1 MIQLKNVSKFYYQK
15 GMIATGFTKVNLTF
29 RIGEFVAITGE
40 SGSGKSTL
48 LNVISGLD
56 SYEEGEMF
64 VDGLETSHYLEK
76 DWEEYRR
83 KNIGNIYQS
92 FNLINS
98 YTVYQNVELVL
109 SLNGMKRKERKMRVL
124 ELLKQVD
131 LFRYKNT
138 KVSKLSGGQKQRVAI
153 ARALAKE
160 TPVIIADEPT
170 GNLDKRSAASIIE
183 LLREISKDKL
193 VIIVTHNYD
202 QVSDYVTRK
211 ITMHDGRVIEDLK
224 IKPVEKEQ
232 KREEAAYKNLSW
244 LEKVHLSWR
253 NTFNVIPKF
262 ILLFLVYAFIVAALM
277 GEYSFFK
284 QGEYETEKAGF
295 NSVFQDTNDKR
306 IILNKKDKTLFSQE
320 ELTALKSNDKVHY
333 LTENDAVTDKNIS
346 FANQE
351 EDIWLNGSLHSIE
364 RIDKVNVGRMPEA
377 SNEIV
382 IEGMEEDYQLKHL
395 EKKILDQTYHYS
407 GSHTESK
414 KEYKI
419 VGIVY
424 KDPDTVEIRFSE
436 YRFYAGDEVLKDIQ
450 FQTHQEYSTITIEF
464 MGKKYISEFWNT
476 EFRLEPNNW
485 VTPGTA
491 IVSEDFNMYCEK
503 NNCLN
508 KWFHVNVKNMYY
520 EENKDFPIEKLYK
533 KDNMMYLLDLPEYDK
548 KEFDDFY
555 NGKIYINPLDY
566 NTLFDKGTYQISV
579 YAKDQNDVDS
589 LAKELDEA
597 GYYTLKIKD
606 TLILDFA
613 SKIIR
618 VIKIIVTII
627 LIVVLFF
634 ISYFI
639 IKVILKSRNGY
650 YAVLRMLGA
659 SKSVCKHLIIIEL
672 AIIANLAYFVFVI
685 LAKVNEMG
693 YIDVGFIHTVNRYF
707 LLSDYITLYVI
718 ILLMS
723 ILISVRYSRKLFQTS
738 VMSAYRE
745 EV

>member
-1 MIQLKNVSKFYYQK
+1 
-15 GMIATGFTKVNLTF
+15 
-29 RIGEFVAITGE
+29 
-40 SGSGKSTL
+40 
-48 LNVISGLD
+48 
-56 SYEEGEMF
+56 
-64 VDGLETSHYLEK
+64 
-76 DWEEYRR
+76 
-83 KNIGNIYQS
+83 
-92 FNLINS
+92 
-98 YTVYQNVELVL
+98 
-109 SLNGMKRKERKMRVL
+109 
-124 ELLKQVD
+124 
-131 LFRYKNT
+131 
-138 KVSKLSGGQKQRVAI
+138 
-153 ARALAKE
+153 
-160 TPVIIADEPT
+160 
-170 GNLDKRSAASIIE
+170 
-183 LLREISKDKL
+183 
-193 VIIVTHNYD
+193 
-202 QVSDYVTRK
+202 
-211 ITMHDGRVIEDLK
+211 
-224 IKPVEKEQ
+224 
-232 KREEAAYKNLSW
+232 
-244 LEKVHLSWR
+244 
-253 NTFNVIPKF
+253 
-262 ILLFLVYAFIVAALM
+262 
-277 GEYSFFK
+277 
-284 QGEYETEKAGF
+284 
-295 NSVFQDTNDKR
+295 
-306 IILNKKDKTLFSQE
+306 
-320 ELTALKSNDKVHY
+320 
-333 LTENDAVTDKNIS
+333 
-346 FANQE
+346 
-351 EDIWLNGSLHSIE
+351 
-364 RIDKVNVGRMPEA
+364 
-377 SNEIV
+377 
-382 IEGMEEDYQLKHL
+382 
-395 EKKILDQTYHYS
+395 
-407 GSHTESK
+407 
-414 KEYKI
+414 
-419 VGIVY
+419 
-424 KDPDTVEIRFSE
+424 
-436 YRFYAGDEVLKDIQ
+436 
-450 FQTHQEYSTITIEF
+450 

-723 ILISVRYSRKLFQTS
+723 ILISVRYARKLFQTS